1 MRLTEAVIDS
11 PCPAFIG
18 GGASKFWKAWNST
31 SWLWFVAVAI
41 FSSPYG
47 LPTTLRKFPSK
58 RPSSFRLTDAEMDS
72 PCSATISGGRSRFW
86 KAWNSTVWLSFS
98 ALAIRS
104 SPYGLPVTTRKLP
117 SYDPTLF
124 RETDAEMDCP

>member
-11 PCPAFIG
+11 PCPASIV
-18 GGASKFWKAWNST
+18 GGASRFWKVWNST

-41 FSSPYG
+41 LSSPYG
-47 LPTTLRKFPSK
+47 LPTTLRKLPSN
-58 RPSSFRLTDAEMDS
+58 RPSSLRLTEAVIDS
-72 PCSATISGGRSRFW
+72 PCPASIVGGASRFW
-86 KAWNSTVWLSFS
+86 KVWNSTVWLSFS
-98 ALAIRS
+98 TLAIVS

-124 RETDAEMDCP
+124 RETDAEIDCP